1 MTLAGFLE
9 LLTYPFVLRAL
20 AVGAM
25 ISLCASMLGVVLVL
39 KRYSLIGH
47 GLSEVGF
54 ASLSV
59 AAALGLPPLLVA
71 TPVVLLAS
79 FAILFISQ
87 RWRVGGDIAIA
98 VASSSAL
105 ALGVLATALGP
116 GLNTDVYGILFGSL
130 LATTGED
137 VAISAGLAFL
147 VLSACLLFYNRLFL
161 ITYSED
167 YARSLGIPVPLYHLL
182 ISALTALTVVLGM
195 RMMGSLLISSL
206 IILPAVTARRMAH
219 GFRSLVIL
227 SAGFSLLCFFVG
239 MGLSLVWDFPT
250 GASVVLANV
259 GALLLT
265 QLLAWLR
272 GRMH

>member
-1 MTLAGFLE
+1 MTWAGFFE
-9 LLTYPFVLRAL
+9 LLTYPFVLRAM

-71 TPVVLLAS
+71 APVVLLAS

-98 VASSSAL
+98 VASSAAL
-105 ALGVLATALGP
+105 ALGVLATALGS

-130 LATTGED
+130 LATTEGD
-137 VAISAGLAFL
+137 VAVSAGLALL
-147 VLSACLLFYNRLFL
+147 VVTAFLLFYNRLFL

-167 YARSLGIPVPLYHLL
+167 YARSLGICVPLYQLL
-182 ISALTALTVVLGM
+182 ISALTALTVVMGM

-206 IILPAVTARRMAH
+206 IILPAVTARHVAA
-219 GFRSLVIL
+219 GFRSLVFL
-227 SAGFSLLCFFVG
+227 SAGVSIFCFSLG
-239 MGLSLVWDFPT
+239 IILSVIWDLPT
-250 GASVVLANV
+250 GASIVLTNV

-265 QLLAWLR
+265 RMTDCLR
-272 GRMH
+272 RCAQ

>member
-1 MTLAGFLE
+1 MTLEGFLDF
-9 LLTYPFVLRAL
+9 LTYPFVLRAL

-25 ISLCASMLGVVLVL
+25 ISLCASMLGVILVL

-59 AAALGLPPLLVA
+59 AAALGLPPLLIA

-105 ALGVLATALGP
+105 ALGVLATAMGP
-116 GLNTDVYGILFGSL
+116 GMNTDVYGILFGSL

-137 VAISAGLAFL
+137 VVISAGLAFL
-147 VLSACLLFYNRLFL
+147 VLAAFLLFYNRLFL

-167 YARSLGIPVPLYHLL
+167 YARSLGLNVPLYHLL

-206 IILPAVTARRMAH
+206 IILPAVTARRMAR

-227 SAGFSLLCFFVG
+227 SAGLSLLCFFVG
-239 MGLSLVWDFPT
+239 MALSLIWDYPT

-265 QLLAWLR
+265 RLPACLR
-272 GRMH
+272 GRAH